1 MPKVLNKLSLAS
13 ISMPPKPTSTEALAT
28 FKPNRVKEASAE
40 RDNPVLEK
48 SKLSSLL
55 SSTVVV
61 SGSSI
66 PSRTNQPR
74 PPISIFSK
82 EREPL
87 YSKKPNGERMALK
100 ESLPSQP
107 QALVPAL
114 M

>member
-40 RDNPVLEK
+40 RDNPVVEMEK

-55 SSTVVV
+55 SFTVVV
-61 SGSSI
+61 FGSSI

-82 EREPL
+82 EREPFCI
-87 YSKKPNGERMALK
+87 G
-100 ESLPSQP
+100 
-107 QALVPAL
+107 
-114 M
+114 